1 MIQKRLGVVDVFFEE
16 LSYNRNYLLGFFLLH
31 VMEIGVICC
40 AYKISI
46 SKQVVYDENGH
57 PDLKSVSRQKD
68 SPSHSFDATSEKQKR
83 KELKKGMLIVSF
95 HRSTQQFHHDALNAL
110 SEFMKTSPVKVLI
123 KNSKDLRDVEPHKLV
138 ILFVDFNNRNIILE
152 NEDTEIGSLRNDTT
166 KVFLSLKCDVF
177 VVYCKDKGSQD
188 LPPNNLYNPTLQS
201 IEEHPVLSELK
212 RNNRVLTIND
222 KFHPRQVELL
232 KKSCQQL

>member
-1 MIQKRLGVVDVFFEE
+1 MKIQRLGALEMIPPKCSCLLNVSFVINEE
-16 LSYNRNYLLGFFLLH
+16 ENCLYFILFQSL
-31 VMEIGVICC
+31 V
-40 AYKISI
+40 
-46 SKQVVYDENGH
+46 DENFSTDIQVDMFIAKTANSLFNVGN
-57 PDLKSVSRQKD
+57 
-68 SPSHSFDATSEKQKR
+68 
-83 KELKKGMLIVSF
+83 LICV
-95 HRSTQQFHHDALNAL
+95 
-110 SEFMKTSPVKVLI
+110 
-123 KNSKDLRDVEPHKLV
+123 
-138 ILFVDFNNRNIILE
+138 
-152 NEDTEIGSLRNDTT
+152 GSG
-166 KVFLSLKCDVF
+166 DVF